1 MTDYVCSQNE
11 LNKIDKIAELLEKIR
26 GWAEDRNLIKGS
38 SPINQLAKL
47 IEEAGEISTE
57 VNNLNLV
64 ELFPEDEA
72 LTASEN
78 INDILHRLK
87 DGIGDTVV
95 VATILAAQYAEKDS
109 NSVQLN
115 PAYLVQDEYLDGL
128 NLDCYGK
135 RIDFNNLTSSENY
148 VIFANQLL
156 SPTSY
161 ITECLGNIAGQVARG
176 KLLEDGTEKHQYL
189 GALCFWLSYLAYIS
203 KLDMIECI
211 ENAWNE
217 IKDRKGR
224 MIDGVFVRDT
234 DPTVTEQ

>member
-38 SPINQLAKL
+38 APINQLAKL
-47 IEEAGEISTE
+47 IEEAGEVATE

-64 ELFPEDEA
+64 DLMSKDEV
-72 LTASEN
+72 LVASEN
-78 INDILHRLK
+78 LNDLLNRLK

-95 VATILAAQYAEKDS
+95 VATILAAQYVEKDS

-128 NLDCYGK
+128 NLDFYGK

-189 GALCFWLSYLAYIS
+189 GALCFWLAYLAYAT
-203 KLDMIECI
+203 KLDIVECI

-224 MIDGVFVRDT
+224 MENGVFIKEAD
-234 DPTVTEQ
+234 